1 MSEVWG
7 EHSRVCGN
15 EEVNGMFEGREQ
27 CVPVLI
33 GGWGLRIEMQAKA
46 RKVSD
51 RRVLSALPGS
61 LDFILLVRGS
71 QGLGWNV
78 KGVF

>member
-46 RKVSD
+46 RK
-51 RRVLSALPGS
+51 RFLIEGS
-61 LDFILLVRGS
+61 
-71 QGLGWNV
+71 
-78 KGVF
+78 

>member
-1 MSEVWG
+1 
-7 EHSRVCGN
+7 
-15 EEVNGMFEGREQ
+15 
-27 CVPVLI
+27 
-33 GGWGLRIEMQAKA
+33 MQAKA
-46 RKVSD
+46 RK
-51 RRVLSALPGS
+51 RFLIEGLECLPGS